1 MDSKLAHDIAY
12 YTAVFTIAAA
22 AGCSRKLRDRRT
34 RHFSHIL
41 CVGSVAGFSA
51 FSIVGLLVYH
61 GFSSGVAGLA
71 VASLVGLTN
80 RELNEVVLQKL
91 MDRFMPDED
100 GD

>member
-1 MDSKLAHDIAY
+1 MDGLTNEIAY
-12 YTAVFTIAAA
+12 YTATFAIGAA
-22 AGCSRKLRDRRT
+22 AGCSRKLRDRRA
-34 RHFSHIL
+34 RHFSYIL
-41 CVGSVAGFSA
+41 CVASVSGFSA

-91 MDRFMPDED
+91 MDKFMPDESKE
-100 GD
+100 